1 MRKHHN
7 TLFISILC
15 VVFLTV
21 SCRRTHTRNKGR
33 HAKSETIIQ
42 TNQLVSTVTSP
53 EQIVTVSE
61 NQFIPIKLPSKE
73 EILLHRIAYELSY
86 NTETRQPN
94 WVAWRLTSEHTD
106 GPFPRKGVPY
116 YDDSGK
122 AIGISLFSDD
132 IIRGDYF
139 IDMDVPSPR
148 QEHIDWKDHPIGIDH
163 GHMCP
168 AADCKW
174 DKGAMN
180 QSFLLTNMCPQD
192 HDLNGGVWDKLENKC
207 RTWAKLYGEIYIV
220 AGPIFK
226 NEERSSFGI
235 NKIPIPDAFFKVVL
249 CISGNPKALGFIFPN
264 NGRQHNMQDYV
275 LSVDKVEKE
284 TEIDFFTELPDDIEI
299 EVEAYSNLEDWK

>member
-1 MRKHHN
+1 MRKHHS
-7 TLFISILC
+7 TFFISILC
-15 VVFLTV
+15 IFFLTV
-21 SCRRTHTRNKGR
+21 SCRRAHTRNKGR
-33 HAKSETIIQ
+33 YAKSDTTVR
-42 TNQLVSTVTSP
+42 TNQLVSTEISP
-53 EQIVTVSE
+53 EKVDTISE
-61 NQFIPIKLPSKE
+61 KEFTPKKSPSKE

-116 YDDSGK
+116 YDDSGM
-122 AIGISLFSDD
+122 AIGISSFSDN

-148 QEHIDWKDHPIGIDH
+148 QEHIDWKEHPAGIEH

-192 HDLNGGVWDKLENKC
+192 HDLNGGDWDKLENKC
-207 RTWAKLYGEIYIV
+207 RTWAKRYGEINIV
-220 AGPIFK
+220 AGPIF
-226 NEERSSFGI
+226 EYDERHCFGI
-235 NKIPIPDAFFKVVL
+235 NKIPIPDAFFKVIL
-249 CISGNPKALGFIFPN
+249 CTSGNPKALGFIFPN
-264 NGRQHNMQDYV
+264 NGTQHNMHDYV
-275 LSVDKVEKE
+275 FSVDEVEY
-284 TEIDFFTELPDDIEI
+284 TTGFDFFSELPDDTEAD
-299 EVEAYSNLEDWK
+299 VEAHSNLEDWR